1 MKRVLSVAL
10 VTLLAM
16 LLLCSAAFA
25 DVNSDHTREEPSVY
39 LTSSAATAKA
49 GVNVV
54 AVGTGTYKGTNGGYP
69 EDIKFSYDVAGDEYL
84 YIYEYNFTTGAWV
97 CLGHGAKGQKNITVH
112 VNQFNQKGNTYGF
125 GVSTAAGTAG
135 STVSPSTG
143 EGDLPYVALC
153 VGIAAAAAAV
163 LVARRKRVGA
173 A

>member
-1 MKRVLSVAL
+1 MKRVLSVAF
-10 VTLLAM
+10 VMMLAM

-25 DVNSDHTREEPSVY
+25 DVSSDHTREEPAVY

-54 AVGTGTYKGTNGGYP
+54 AVGTGLYKGASGYP
-69 EDIKFSYDVAGDEYL
+69 EDISFTYADLASDEYL
-84 YIYEYNFTTGAWV
+84 YVYEFNTTTGAWV

-163 LVARRKRVGA
+163 FVARRKRVGA